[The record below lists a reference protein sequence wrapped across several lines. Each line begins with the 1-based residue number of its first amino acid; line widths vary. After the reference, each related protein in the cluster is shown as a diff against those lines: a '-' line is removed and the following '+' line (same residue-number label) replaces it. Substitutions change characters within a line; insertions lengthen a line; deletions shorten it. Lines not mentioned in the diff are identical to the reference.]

1 MKELEEY
8 EQPLV
13 KVIEM
18 ETEGV
23 IAEPSDTSQPFD
35 EKPYEW

>member
-23 IAEPSDTSQPFD
+23 IAEPSDTSEPFYQND
-35 EKPYEW
+35 YEW